1 MQLVL
6 FRFQHLTMVAVKLF
20 CSEEFGGCEEV
31 LLCGKLS
38 FRARGVVIVE
48 VVPAVVEEL
57 TLKIQ

>member
-1 MQLVL
+1 
-6 FRFQHLTMVAVKLF
+6 MVAVKLF